1 MILHP
6 HSSMCPEK
14 ELVSEGKSLKKTG
27 RDERKAESDPCSY
40 SFLVHASSS
49 FLRPSVFK
57 NSVNAISFV

>member
-27 RDERKAESDPCSY
+27 RDEIYELMDEILAENNNDPE
-40 SFLVHASSS
+40 A
-49 FLRPSVFK
+49 
-57 NSVNAISFV
+57 